1 MFASLDS
8 FKPDGSLW
16 FEVLTFGIIMVLLA
30 ILVLLILFGVRFI
43 RQGDSCHQKNSQS
56 SLPQTRLPN
65 GCGGY
70 DLNDDCTAINGS
82 GKRSM
87 LDWKCFKSVTS
98 GHHNAHQ
105 LMNNS
110 GGQNHSFSNSL
121 LYGGSK
127 STGSLLYSQKCQTK
141 QSLLLSVKVD
151 LDSQLGPPMT
161 NVDDDDDLASETS
174 SQLALGAAVASNLPN
189 IICAHTLPPEKM
201 AVVAAA
207 ASDAADPE
215 SSRATSF
222 GRERQNSIYLSLLP
236 AQSSSQTAAAPI
248 GTSSSGVQP
257 RFDLISSANHWAHT
271 K

>member
-1 MFASLDS
+1 ML
-8 FKPDGSLW
+8 
-16 FEVLTFGIIMVLLA
+16 LLA

-43 RQGDSCHQKNSQS
+43 RQGDSCQHQKNSQS

-65 GCGGY
+65 SCGGY
-70 DLNDDCTAINGS
+70 DLNDDCNT

-98 GHHNAHQ
+98 GHNGHQ

-110 GGQNHSFSNSL
+110 GGGHNSFSNSL

-127 STGSLLYSQKCQTK
+127 PSTGSLLYSQKCQTK

-151 LDSQLGPPMT
+151 LDSQLGPAMT
-161 NVDDDDDLASETS
+161 KVDDDDLFSETS
-174 SQLALGAAVASNLPN
+174 SQLASAVASSNLPN

-201 AVVAAA
+201 AASG
-207 ASDAADPE
+207 ASDAELE
-215 SSRATSF
+215 SSRAASF
-222 GRERQNSIYLSLLP
+222 ARERQNSIYLSLLP
-236 AQSSSQTAAAPI
+236 AQSLQTAFPTTNAL
-248 GTSSSGVQP
+248 QP
-257 RFDLISSANHWAHT
+257 RFDLISSANNWAEH